1 MMMMMTFI
9 IIDYNDKAKQQISAI
24 NSNNLNQSIN
34 HDLSFKRG

>member
-9 IIDYNDKAKQQISAI
+9 IIDYNDKAKQQISSI

-34 HDLSFKRG
+34 YAESEF